1 LHSEIAVIGVGTR
14 IACCID
20 KNASAF
26 RHAVESVTTITTLCT
41 ARAIGVNLIHS
52 L

>member
-1 LHSEIAVIGVGTR
+1 MG
-14 IACCID
+14 IACYIH

-26 RHAVESVTTITTLCT
+26 RHAVDSMTTIT
-41 ARAIGVNLIHS
+41 ARSIGVNLIHS

>member
-1 LHSEIAVIGVGTR
+1 MR

-26 RHAVESVTTITTLCT
+26 RHAFDSVTTITTLRT
-41 ARAIGVNLIHS
+41 ARSIGINLIHS

>member
-1 LHSEIAVIGVGTR
+1 MR

-20 KNASAF
+20 ENASAF
-26 RHAVESVTTITTLCT
+26 RHAVESVTTIITLRT
-41 ARAIGVNLIHS
+41 ARSIGVSLIHS